1 MTRSSICFPVVLLAL
16 ALAAPVRAQISGKQI
31 KERYERNTTGSSIE
45 DYVRNLN
52 SDDPAK
58 RLQGVKSLTTSKDAK
73 AIEYLLQA
81 VGDEDVRVKAKAIDG
96 LADLRAT
103 EATPVL
109 IQQLFLRSTNPFVE
123 QRILACLGKIGDPRA
138 TQPIVEFL
146 QQDLDPETKG
156 TAIYALGDIGSPEA
170 LAPLAEIE
178 QTEQNPTLQRLA
190 REASAKV
197 KYHQAVLKTEAKEPS
212 NTFLR
217 ANEPPQQAGAQ

>member
-1 MTRSSICFPVVLLAL
+1 MKRPSLYSLVVVLV
-16 ALAAPVRAQISGKQI
+16 LAAAVPVRAQISGQQI
-31 KERYERNTTGSSIE
+31 KERYERNTTGGSID

-81 VGDEDVRVKAKAIDG
+81 VGDQDVRVKAKAIDG

-109 IQQLFLRSTNPFVE
+109 IQQLFLRSTEPYVE
-123 QRILACLGKIGDPRA
+123 QRILACLGKIGDQRA
-138 TQPIVEFL
+138 TKPILEFL
-146 QQDLDPETKG
+146 QQDLDPATKG

-170 LAPLAEIE
+170 IAPLAEIE
-178 QTEQNPTLQRLA
+178 RTEENATLQRLA
-190 REASAKV
+190 REATAKV
-197 KYHQAVLKTEAKEPS
+197 KYHQAVLKAEAKEPLD
-212 NTFLR
+212 TFLR
-217 ANEPPQQAGAQ
+217 ANEPPQQGAPQ